1 MHSERR
7 SLRLRGYDYCNPD
20 PYYFT
25 ACTKNRECLFGE
37 IHDEKMHLNII
48 GEIVWDCWRKLPRHI
63 GNVLLDSFI
72 VTPNHMHGIFW
83 IVKRGR
89 DSNANA
95 RPRLFSDGVMR
106 PVVVPSVGMT
116 HASSLQDRIVY
127 SQTPFLNALPARGP
141 LPGSVGAIIG
151 SLKSAATRLINRSR
165 NTPGSPVWQYNF
177 HERIIR
183 TQSSLERIR
192 RYIDANPRNWHRD
205 RLRPGSKKT
214 LIYNNPT

>member
-1 MHSERR
+1 MRSERR

-25 ACTKNRECLFGE
+25 ACAKNRKCIFGE
-37 IHDEKMHLNII
+37 IQYESMYLNIH
-48 GEIVWDCWRKLPRHI
+48 GQIVWDCWHDLPRHFE
-63 GNVLLDSFI
+63 NVILDAFI
-72 VTPNHMHGIFW
+72 VMPNHMHGIFW
-83 IVKRGR
+83 IVKPGLDAHTQSGLVMGG
-89 DSNANA
+89 DSCA
-95 RPRLFSDGVMR
+95 DG
-106 PVVVPSVGMT
+106 VPSVGMT
-116 HASSLQDRIVY
+116 HASSLQDRIEY

>member
-1 MHSERR
+1 MNSERR

-37 IHDEKMHLNII
+37 IHDERMFLNDA
-48 GEIVWDCWRKLPRHI
+48 GKIVWDCWWDLPRHF
-63 GNVLLDSFI
+63 GNVVLDAFI
-72 VTPNHMHGIFW
+72 AMPNHMHGIFW
-83 IVKRGR
+83 IV
-89 DSNANA
+89 
-95 RPRLFSDGVMR
+95 RPSSVGNSF
-106 PVVVPSVGMT
+106 VPSVGMT

-127 SQTPFLNALPARGP
+127 SQTPFLNTMPARGP

-165 NTPGSPVWQYNF
+165 NTPGSSVWQYNF

-183 TQSSLERIR
+183 TESSLRRIR
-192 RYIDANPRNWHRD
+192 RYIEQNPKNWARD
-205 RLRPGSKKT
+205 RCNPANSNQGPKT
-214 LIYNNPT
+214 TPPDPDPLPAG